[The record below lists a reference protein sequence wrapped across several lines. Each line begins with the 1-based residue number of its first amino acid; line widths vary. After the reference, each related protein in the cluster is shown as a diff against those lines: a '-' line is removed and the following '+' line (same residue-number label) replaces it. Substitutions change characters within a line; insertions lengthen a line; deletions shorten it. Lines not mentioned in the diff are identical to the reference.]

1 MERNTSNIRNLV
13 GVAHQV
19 LNSLNT
25 TERAEIV
32 EAISSLSSRV
42 SYLRGIVDKFS
53 NLSSWTI
60 SPNAQKVKDEL
71 QQPVVAVTV
80 SKPEGNSNLENAKKL
95 FISHVNET
103 QSVLTNR
110 IQSESDSFNHTLDSI
125 GSIFATLETITE
137 SEDKLEDDF
146 QDKIIAK
153 FHKRND
159 KYEKEFEAEYSQVK
173 DEMDHTVA
181 SFESKQDMQKELHD
195 LIRRLRRERIDKLK

>member
-1 MERNTSNIRNLV
+1 LV

-42 SYLRGIVDKFS
+42 SNLRGIVDKFS

-71 QQPVVAVTV
+71 QRPLVAVTV

-95 FISHVNET
+95 FSSHVNET